1 MLKNYGLFPN
11 HYLTTPALSSDA
23 IANMK
28 KVELEPNSYADRYL
42 VFEKAL
48 RGGVFHI
55 SKRYSKSNNKYLKS
69 YGTRQE
75 SKRVIYLNT
84 NNIYG
89 YAMPNF
95 FKQAVSNGS

>member
-11 HYLTTPALSSDA
+11 HYLSTPALSWDA
-23 IANMK
+23 TVNMK
-28 KVELEPNSYADRYL
+28 KVELEPISYADRYL

-48 RGGVFHI
+48 RGGVSHI
-55 SKRYSKSNNKYLKS
+55 SKRYIKSNNKYLKS
-69 YGTRQE
+69 YDTRQV
-75 SKRVIYLNT
+75 SKCIIHLNT

-95 FKQAVSNGS
+95 FKQAVSNGP